1 MRRFI
6 RTNVED
12 QLAEKIIS
20 DYNKSIRGVA
30 LDFNAEENKLVIE
43 CI

>member
-20 DYNKSIRGVA
+20 DYNRTISGVA
-30 LDFNAEENKLVIE
+30 LGYSKKEDKLTIE

>member
-6 RTNVED
+6 RSHVED
-12 QLAEKIIS
+12 MIAEKIIS
-20 DYNKSIRGVA
+20 DYERKLVGIA
-30 LDFNAEENKLVIE
+30 LKYSKKDDKLVIE

>member
-6 RTNVED
+6 RTHVED

-20 DYNKSIRGVA
+20 DYNKTISAVA
-30 LDFNAEENKLVIE
+30 LKYSKKDNKLTVE